1 MSNGHYAILR
11 KSGEAQEKRGRME
24 SSQASKSS
32 GRGLF
37 LLVLVLGASAL
48 LGGLYG
54 PSVRATAAGSD
65 DLQDSVKSFTRVLS
79 VVERNYADPVDVD
92 KSIYDGAI
100 PGMLHVLDPHSNF
113 FDPQQYALFREE
125 QEGKYYGVGMTVAP
139 RENQTVV
146 LAPFMASPAA
156 KAGIRPGD
164 TILQVDG
171 KNCTGLTTTQVA
183 DMLKGAK
190 GTTVHISLGREGW
203 EKPIE
208 VTVVRD
214 EIPRPGVEFSEM
226 VKPGIGY
233 VRVSTFNETTD
244 SDLAEALK
252 QLNFSKL
259 DGLIIDL
266 RNNGGG
272 LLNQAVGMA
281 DMFLDKNEIVVSHR
295 GRSSPERRYYAVRGN
310 QGIEVPLIVLVNGQ
324 SASASEIV
332 SGAIQDHDRGLI
344 VGEVSFGK
352 GLVQTQFPLSED
364 TALLLTTARYYTPSG
379 RLIQRDY
386 KNVTLYD
393 YHYNPKP
400 PQKPEVKLTDGGR
413 QVFGGGG
420 ITPDQTIA
428 MPKPNEFE
436 EMLLQARR
444 VLSVPFRRGRFRAL
458 LSRHTASHHQR
469 VFTRRFRDRA
479 TPQIPEPAA
488 RQVYGSGPAG
498 ERHVAEVGNQA
509 RSVHHDLR
517 AQRRLQS
524 GARERCPA
532 GQGHRDDPPGE
543 SALRQRAQSGGA
555 TAIGWGA
562 ALVEWSIR
570 QIGSSTRTCEVKH
583 FDRTSC
589 RQSPP
594 ASPLCS
600 SLRIAT

>member
-1 MSNGHYAILR
+1 
-11 KSGEAQEKRGRME
+11 ME

-436 EMLLQARR
+436 EMLLRHGVFYPFPSGVGDFARYYLGTRPTITKEFSPDDSVIAQLRKFLNQQHVKYTDQDLQANDSWLKWEIKRE
-444 VLSVPFRRGRFRAL
+444 
-458 LSRHTASHHQR
+458 
-469 VFTRRFRDRA
+469 VFTTIFGLNEGYKVALENDA
-479 TPQIPEPAA
+479 QLDKGIEMIPQAKA
-488 RQVYGSGPAG
+488 LYANVRKV
-498 ERHVAEVGNQA
+498 V
-509 RSVHHDLR
+509 
-517 AQRRLQS
+517 AQRQS
-524 GARERCPA
+524 DG
-532 GQGHRDDPPGE
+532 
-543 SALRQRAQSGGA
+543 
-555 TAIGWGA
+555 
-562 ALVEWSIR
+562 
-570 QIGSSTRTCEVKH
+570 TR
-583 FDRTSC
+583 
-589 RQSPP
+589 P
-594 ASPLCS
+594 
-600 SLRIAT
+600 

>member
-1 MSNGHYAILR
+1 MLYFW
-11 KSGEAQEKRGRME
+11 KSDEAQIKRGRME
-24 SSQASKSS
+24 SSQTPKTS

-79 VVERNYADPVDVD
+79 VVERNYANPVDVD

-310 QGIEVPLIVLVNGQ
+310 QGIEVPLVVLVNGQ

-420 ITPDQTIA
+420 ITPDQVIA
-428 MPKPNEFE
+428 MPKPNDFE
-436 EMLLQARR
+436 DMLL
-444 VLSVPFRRGRFRAL
+444 RRGVFYPYPSGVGDFARFYLGTRPTITKEFSPDDSVIAQL
-458 LSRHTASHHQR
+458 RGFLDKQHVKYSDQDLQANDAWLKWEIKRE
-469 VFTRRFRDRA
+469 VFTTIFGLNEGYKVALENDA
-479 TPQIPEPAA
+479 QLDKGVEMIPQAKA
-488 RQVYGSGPAG
+488 LYANVRKV
-498 ERHVAEVGNQA
+498 V
-509 RSVHHDLR
+509 
-517 AQRRLQS
+517 AQRQT
-524 GARERCPA
+524 E
-532 GQGHRDDPPGE
+532 
-543 SALRQRAQSGGA
+543 
-555 TAIGWGA
+555 
-562 ALVEWSIR
+562 
-570 QIGSSTRTCEVKH
+570 STR
-583 FDRTSC
+583 
-589 RQSPP
+589 P
-594 ASPLCS
+594 
-600 SLRIAT
+600 